1 MMSQVRNMDEIVM
14 RALLYDFYGELL
26 TANQKEIYEQ
36 FMLEDLSLGEI
47 AEERGISRQG
57 VHDTIRRCEKTLEGY
72 EEKLHLIRKF
82 LTVKEKVHQ
91 IDRLLDTWQEKE
103 KETLIREMRQI
114 SDEII
119 EEL

>member
-1 MMSQVRNMDEIVM
+1 MDEIVM

-72 EEKLHLIRKF
+72 EEWA
-82 LTVKEKVHQ
+82 VHSQ
-91 IDRLLDTWQEKE
+91 QEDPEVSYSK
-103 KETLIREMRQI
+103 REGT
-114 SDEII
+114 SD
-119 EEL
+119 